1 MIKPVFYKLHFIA
14 LISILLCFSCEK
26 NKYKKSKEVVN
37 NTSFTL
43 KKANQDYLNYLKTGD
58 RTLLKQLDTVVSI
71 RIDSLKQS
79 DSTYLQTL
87 VLSAKLDLEQS
98 KFKLGRTK
106 FLKAD
111 SLYVANNL
119 KDSTIK
125 HSIDYYKVYTKSQV
139 NRRLYLNEVLE
150 VIDQYKDCK
159 NKDTLTEMF
168 SKEYLARVYIDYAKY
183 DQAIANLQEAI
194 NYFKSKHLKKN
205 LSVAYSV
212 LGVAYDGKEAIDSS
226 LTNYKKS
233 IKIGEELVDPNY
245 NILAANSYNLGLTY
259 NDRLG
264 NSDQSIKYFTKAVTF
279 DSILNPKNQYLVD
292 DYRNLSAAYLSNF
305 DIENAKKY
313 AEKSLSLAEEVLGE
327 SEFYMIATSKFV
339 LANVLIKNNQKEE
352 ALAIA
357 NEAFNEIVTN
367 TKENHRYVAN
377 ANYQL
382 GDLYMQAKDT
392 LNAINYL
399 KKASKIS
406 NDINRG
412 LFELKANKSLI
423 DLGFYADNVFKRQ
436 DLLLNTKF
444 KNATYFQVEYLI
456 QKINY
461 FKNKS
466 EIEAAKSLVLEL
478 EKRYSDVQISAFQQ
492 IQLKALQIELFWQSP
507 DFNLEEETSRFL
519 KLVVDSKNNF
529 SNHNNQVYY
538 ANYLKEAITKTLN
551 SVYKAYQK
559 TSQESYLNLF
569 LKLIEVNKNSALL
582 EGVQQVKFKNI
593 AGVPK
598 ELIEKEQQLKDKLQ
612 SVYNN
617 IQFSK
622 QQTSYSKELL
632 NKLYLEQH
640 DLTQEYEN
648 LITNLN
654 ANYPKYASLKRVK
667 VSDNF
672 KSYQTKLHSDEVILE
687 YYIDKNIGYCY
698 KISKENIEITQ
709 LKDIVALRD
718 KITQFKSQI
727 NNRVSLTETSKG
739 ISNLM
744 LPKIEKDIKKITIIA
759 DDILTVLPFE
769 VLVQNN
775 HYLVENFSISYAG
788 SLMLLEEQK
797 NLKIES
803 KGWAGFAPKYSKIA
817 LTNNVDEVENIKAI
831 YGGTTYVNEKASKD
845 LFVEEGKNY
854 GVLHLAMHS
863 TLNQSNP
870 MNNKLLFNEVE
881 PNQSLT
887 AAEIYS
893 LNLNANLAVLSACNT
908 GFGKLEKSEG
918 LMSMARAFTYTGVP
932 STIMSLWKVPDKETS
947 IIMTSFYQYLKQGK
961 TKDKALQLAKLD
973 YLNNTDDVALKHPY
987 YWSGFVVAGDTI
999 AVKNEGNINYW
1010 WLILLIIPLGLV
1022 IKNRLK
1028 KAI

>member
-1 MIKPVFYKLHFIA
+1 MVKPVFYKLHFIA
-14 LISILLCFSCEK
+14 LISILLCFSCEN
-26 NKYKKSKEVVN
+26 NKHKKSKEVVN

-43 KKANQDYLNYLKTGD
+43 KKANQDYLNYLKTGN
-58 RTLLKQLDTVVSI
+58 RTLLKQLDSLVSA

-87 VLSAKLDLEQS
+87 ILSAKLDLEQS
-98 KFKLGRTK
+98 NFKLGRTK

-111 SLYVANNL
+111 SLYLVNNL

-183 DQAIANLQEAI
+183 DKAIANLKEAI
-194 NYFKSKHLKKN
+194 NYFKSKKIKKN

-279 DSILNPKNQYLVD
+279 DSIQNPKNQYLVD
-292 DYRNLSAAYLSNF
+292 DYRNLSAAYLSNY

-327 SEFYMIATSKFV
+327 SEFYMKASSKFV
-339 LANVLIKNNQKEE
+339 LANVLIQNNQKEE
-352 ALAIA
+352 ALTFAK
-357 NEAFNEIVTN
+357 EAFKEIVTK

-399 KKASKIS
+399 KKASKIAK
-406 NDINRG
+406 DIDRG

-423 DLGFYADNVFKRQ
+423 DLGFYTDKVFKRQ

-444 KNATYFQVEYLI
+444 KNALYYQVEYLI
-456 QKINY
+456 QRIN
-461 FKNKS
+461 FLKNKS
-466 EIEAAKSLVLEL
+466 EFEAAKSLVLEL
-478 EKRYSDVQISAFQQ
+478 KKKYSDDQISAFQQ
-492 IQLKALQIELFWQSP
+492 IQLKALQIELLWQSP
-507 DFNLEEETSRFL
+507 GYNLEEETNQFI

-538 ANYLKEAITKTLN
+538 ANYLKESITQTLN
-551 SVYKAYQK
+551 SVYKVYQN
-559 TSQESYLNLF
+559 TNQESYLNLF
-569 LKLIEVNKNSALL
+569 LKLIEVNKNSVLL
-582 EGVQQVKFKNI
+582 EGVQQVKLKNV
-593 AGVPK
+593 ADVPK
-598 ELIEKEQQLKDKLQ
+598 ELIEKEQQLKEKLQ

-617 IQFSK
+617 IQ
-622 QQTSYSKELL
+622 YSKKQTNLNEELL
-632 NKLYLEQH
+632 NKLYLEQ
-640 DLTQEYEN
+640 QELSLDYEN
-648 LITNLN
+648 LISDLN
-654 ANYPKYASLKRVK
+654 TNYPKYASLKRVK
-667 VSDNF
+667 VSDNL
-672 KSYQTKLHSDEVILE
+672 KSYQTKLHSEEVILE
-687 YYIDKNIGYCY
+687 YYIDKNIGYCF
-698 KISKENIEITQ
+698 KISKENIEVIE
-709 LKDIVALRD
+709 LKNLDALRD
-718 KITQFKSQI
+718 KITQFKNQI
-727 NNRVSLTETSKG
+727 NNRITLTETSKG
-739 ISNLM
+739 ISNLV
-744 LPKIEKDIKKITIIA
+744 LPKFEKNIKKITIIA
-759 DDILTVLPFE
+759 DDVLTVLPFE
-769 VLVQNN
+769 VLMQNN
-775 HYLVENFSISYAG
+775 KYLVESISISYAG

-797 NLKIES
+797 SLKTES
-803 KGWAGFAPKYSKIA
+803 KGWAGFAPKYSKID
-817 LTNNVDEVENIKAI
+817 LTNNVDEVKNIKAI

-863 TLNQSNP
+863 TLNKTNP
-870 MNNKLLFNEVE
+870 MNNKLLFNEVD

-893 LNLNANLAVLSACNT
+893 LHLNANLAVLSACNT

-918 LMSMARAFTYTGVP
+918 LMSMSRAFTYTGVP

-947 IIMTSFYQYLKQGK
+947 IIMTSFYKYLKQGK
-961 TKDKALQLAKLD
+961 TKDKALQLAKVD
-973 YLNNTDDVALKHPY
+973 YLNNTGDVALKHPY
-987 YWSGFVVAGDTI
+987 YWSGFVVTGDTI
-999 AVKNEGNINYW
+999 AVKNEGNSSSYW
-1010 WLILLIIPLGLV
+1010 WLILLIIPLGFV
-1022 IKNRLK
+1022 IKSRLN
-1028 KAI
+1028 